1 MDDLFGPFFFEGEN
15 ILQKRLAENSDVIT
29 TEIPQVFIL
38 LDYILVKYVFF
49 SGLSSLSSS
58 TILYFRFLGK
68 RKKLK

>member
-15 ILQKRLAENSDVIT
+15 ILQKKLAENSDVIT
-29 TEIPQVFIL
+29 TEIPQVFVL
-38 LDYILVKYVFF
+38 LDYIPVKYVFF

>member
-1 MDDLFGPFFFEGEN
+1 MISLALFFFEGEN

-68 RKKLK
+68 GKKLK

>member
-1 MDDLFGPFFFEGEN
+1 MISLALFFFEGEN